1 MFRNCFDLKIDNKK
15 STKKGDKD
23 IVFDQIKEN
32 NILLIEI
39 LNSVKKKNEMKYTE
53 STEYTESIET
63 IDIKLNLI
71 LHKINEIK
79 SLIENGQRKRTELR
93 LW

>member
-1 MFRNCFDLKIDNKK
+1 MFRNCFDLKVDNKK

-39 LNSVKKKNEMKYTE
+39 LNSVKKKNEMET
-53 STEYTESIET
+53 TEYTESIET

>member
-1 MFRNCFDLKIDNKK
+1 MFRNCFDLKVDNKK
-15 STKKGDKD
+15 STTKGDKD

-39 LNSVKKKNEMKYTE
+39 LNSVKNKNEKKCI
-53 STEYTESIET
+53 ESIDSMES

-79 SLIENGQRKRTELR
+79 SVLDNLQNGQRKRTELR